1 MPAGFDLVVL
11 GRKEKDM
18 ATLAGRN
25 PDRREDDVDADGKPT
40 NMYIG
45 GIMPPDALRRWEQ
58 EKWDR
63 ELLSRTQAREREHLQ
78 PRMSIS
84 SDDGPEAGELRP
96 LQEAQMAVEE
106 APMGDGG
113 APDAPMAPADM
124 GAPASEA
131 LGESESVVEVDS
143 SLAPPIDPS
152 ISEAVTNP
160 VAEV

>member
-1 MPAGFDLVVL
+1 MMPAGFDLVVL

-18 ATLAGRN
+18 VTASGRN
-25 PDRREDDVDADGKPT
+25 PDRREEDVDAEGNPT
-40 NMYIG
+40 NMIYDPHAPAPSGADTIPQELQA
-45 GIMPPDALRRWEQ
+45 PPPQSYEDAPPE
-58 EKWDR
+58 
-63 ELLSRTQAREREHLQ
+63 
-78 PRMSIS
+78 S
-84 SDDGPEAGELRP
+84 SEVGELRP

-106 APMGDGG
+106 APMDDGG

-152 ISEAVTNP
+152 ITEAGPSAAAAV
-160 VAEV
+160 